1 MGLGCTGRRLSVA
14 IPASL
19 VSDTPHLREKTGKLG
34 SIARASSIFGVT
46 RIVIY
51 ADDSSRN
58 QETDIEMCMEI
69 LRFVETPQ
77 YLRKG
82 MFRLSENL
90 RYTGILSP
98 LQTPPHDVPHSVSE
112 SGVGDLREGLVVG
125 RRGNS
130 LLVDVGLDRA
140 FECLG
145 TAPVGRRVTVRV
157 TNLGKNPVGEITGDS
172 EGGRVYWGYE
182 VKRANSSLSKFI
194 EEDQSDLV
202 IGTSRYGSKIA
213 DVWSDLTSSIKNA
226 GHTLVVFGS
235 PKLGLTDILKQENKA
250 PTAVFDYF
258 VNTVPN
264 QNVSTVR
271 TEEAIL
277 ISLGIFNLATSIY

>member
-1 MGLGCTGRRLSVA
+1 MGSSWVGRRLSVA

-46 RIVIY
+46 RIVLY
-51 ADDSSRN
+51 PDDSRRN
-58 QETDIEMCMEI
+58 QETDLELCTEI

-77 YLRKG
+77 YLRKR
-82 MFRLSENL
+82 MFRLSDNL
-90 RYTGILSP
+90 RYTGILPP
-98 LQTPPHDVPHSVSE
+98 LQTPPHDVPHSIPE
-112 SGVGDLREGLVVG
+112 SKSGDLRDGIVVG
-125 RRGNS
+125 RRGSS
-130 LLVDVGLDRA
+130 LLVDVGLELVV
-140 FECLG
+140 ECLG
-145 TAPVGRRVTVRV
+145 DAPVGKRVTVKV
-157 TNLGKNPVGEITGDS
+157 IDLGKNPVGEIAGDS
-172 EGGRVYWGYE
+172 KGGRAYWGYE

-194 EEDQSDLV
+194 QEDKSDLV
-202 IGTSRYGSKIA
+202 IGTSRYGSNIA
-213 DVWSDLTSSIKNA
+213 EVWSDLTSSIKNA
-226 GHTLVVFGS
+226 GHILVVFGS

-250 PTAVFDYF
+250 PEDVFDYF

>member
-1 MGLGCTGRRLSVA
+1 MA

-34 SIARASSIFGVT
+34 SVARACSIFGVT
-46 RIVIY
+46 RIVLY
-51 ADDSSRN
+51 VDDSRRN
-58 QETDIEMCMEI
+58 QETDLQLCMEI

-98 LQTPPHDVPHSVSE
+98 LQTPPHDVPHSMLE
-112 SGVGDLREGLVVG
+112 SKVGDLRDGLIVG
-125 RRGNS
+125 RRGNR
-130 LLVDVGLDRA
+130 LLVDVGLEQV

-145 TAPVGRRVTVRV
+145 DVPVGGRVTVRV
-157 TNLGKNPVGEITGDS
+157 TNLGKNPVGEIA
-172 EGGRVYWGYE
+172 EGAKEGQVYWGYE
-182 VKRANSSLSKFI
+182 VKKAKSSLSKLV
-194 EEDQSDLV
+194 EDDKSDLV
-202 IGTSRYGSKIA
+202 IGTSRYGSNLA
-213 DVWSDLTSSIKNA
+213 DVWSDLTSSIKSA
-226 GHTLVVFGS
+226 KHTLVVFGS

-250 PTAVFDYF
+250 PEDVFDYF

>member
-1 MGLGCTGRRLSVA
+1 
-14 IPASL
+14 
-19 VSDTPHLREKTGKLG
+19 
-34 SIARASSIFGVT
+34 
-46 RIVIY
+46 
-51 ADDSSRN
+51 
-58 QETDIEMCMEI
+58 MEI

-98 LQTPPHDVPHSVSE
+98 LQTPPHDVPHSMLE
-112 SGVGDLREGLVVG
+112 SKVGDIRDGLIVG
-125 RRGNS
+125 RRGNR
-130 LLVDVGLDRA
+130 LLVDVGLEQV

-145 TAPVGRRVTVRV
+145 NEPVGGRVTVRI
-157 TNLGKNPVGEITGDS
+157 THLGKIPVGETAGDPK
-172 EGGRVYWGYE
+172 EGRVYWGYE
-182 VKRANSSLSKFI
+182 VKRANSSLSKFV
-194 EEDQSDLV
+194 EEDKADLV
-202 IGTSRYGSKIA
+202 IGTSRYGSNLVDA
-213 DVWSDLTSSIKNA
+213 WSDLTSSIKSA
-226 GHTLVVFGS
+226 GQILVVFGS

-250 PTAVFDYF
+250 PEDIFDYF

>member
-1 MGLGCTGRRLSVA
+1 VGSGWDGRRLSVA

-34 SIARASSIFGVT
+34 SIARTCSIFGVT
-46 RIVIY
+46 RIVLY
-51 ADDSSRN
+51 ADDSRHN
-58 QETDIEMCMEI
+58 QETDLELCMEI

-77 YLRKG
+77 YLRKR

-98 LQTPPHDVPHSVSE
+98 LQTPPHDVPHSISE
-112 SGVGDLREGLVVG
+112 SNVGDLRVGLIVG
-125 RRGNS
+125 RRGNN
-130 LLVDVGLDRA
+130 LLVDVGLEQD

-145 TAPVGRRVTVRV
+145 DAPVGRRVTVRV
-157 TNLGKNPVGEITGDS
+157 TNLGKNPVGEIAGDS
-172 EGGRVYWGYE
+172 KGRQVYWGYE
-182 VKRANSSLSKFI
+182 VKRANSSLSKFV
-194 EEDQSDLV
+194 EEDKFDLV
-202 IGTSRYGSKIA
+202 IGTSRYGSNIA
-213 DVWSDLTSSIKNA
+213 DAWSDLTSSIKSA

-235 PKLGLTDILKQENKA
+235 PKMGLTDILKQEDKA
-250 PTAVFDYF
+250 PEDVFDYF

>member
-1 MGLGCTGRRLSVA
+1 MSSGWAGRRLSVA

-34 SIARASSIFGVT
+34 SIARACSIFGVT
-46 RIVIY
+46 RIILY
-51 ADDSSRN
+51 ADDSRRD
-58 QETDIEMCMEI
+58 QETDLELCMEI

-77 YLRKG
+77 YLRKR
-82 MFRLSENL
+82 MFRLSEDL
-90 RYTGILSP
+90 RYTGILPP
-98 LQTPPHDVPHSVSE
+98 LQTPPHDVPHSIPE
-112 SGVGDLREGLVVG
+112 SKVGDLRDGLTVG

-130 LLVDVGLDRA
+130 LLVDVGLEQV

-145 TAPVGRRVTVRV
+145 DSPIGRRVTVRV
-157 TNLGKNPVGEITGDS
+157 TNLGKNPVGEIAGDS
-172 EGGRVYWGYE
+172 KEGRAYWGYE
-182 VKRANSSLSKFI
+182 VNRAKSSLCKFV
-194 EEDQSDLV
+194 EEEKFDLV
-202 IGTSRYGSKIA
+202 VGTSRYGSNLA
-213 DVWSDLTSSIKNA
+213 DVWSDLTSSLKSA
-226 GHTLVVFGS
+226 GRTLVVFGS

-250 PTAVFDYF
+250 PEDVFDYF

-277 ISLGIFNLATSIY
+277 ISLGIINLATSIY